1 MSLDRREF
9 VKGVVG
15 TGVLFAAGLG
25 FSGCASPEKGPDVS
39 SISGTFEGTGTGMQG
54 EITVSV
60 EIVEGQI
67 TKVTVLETKE
77 TPRVAKV
84 ALERVPAQI
93 AEHQSLNVDT
103 VTGAT
108 LASRGIMNAAAEA
121 AEKAGLDV
129 GALEAN
135 KITAS
140 AGPDETWDTDVLVIG
155 GGGAAFSAAITA
167 AQQGNSVI
175 MIEKSSVFGGNTM
188 MAGSAFNV
196 VDEEAQSASILSA
209 AQKRTLDSYLA
220 LSVDSPELRFD
231 LFPEWKDVLP
241 TLQEEIRAFYALH
254 EGKEAGVDMPSFDKV
269 SLHMWHTYIGGLREM
284 TDGSWIASDV
294 SLVQTL
300 AEKAA
305 DSYLWMDTIG
315 LQTVYGKE
323 AAESLYTVLGAMWP
337 RTHNLATYDERINA
351 LVAAAEKEGI
361 ELHSETPGKELI
373 ITDGKVTGAK
383 AEKIDGTKITINV
396 TKGVV
401 IASGGYCANPAMV
414 KEYDKYWGEDLSDTT
429 LTTNLGTNEGDG
441 IKIGQAAGAA
451 VVGMEIAQ
459 MMPSSSPIKGTMTD
473 GAWADAA
480 KQIWIDNKAERF
492 VNEYAERDVLAK
504 ASLKLEDKTFFII
517 YAGRPDTDICTGCA
531 LDDETNFHDRIGDL
545 VDGGHIWYG
554 ETLAELAKA
563 TESPADGVTPSF
575 SESALRTVI
584 EKYNTYFENQNDEDF
599 GKEIISGYVDLEHI
613 ESTPGVGI
621 CITPRRASLHHT
633 MGGLVVDTDARVLD
647 EEGNPIKGL
656 FAAGEVTGGIH
667 AGNRLGGNA
676 IADIFTYGR
685 IAGMNVSNL
694 V

>member
-1 MSLDRREF
+1 MSLNRRDF

-15 TGVLFAAGLG
+15 TGVLLAAGVG
-25 FSGCASPEKGPDVS
+25 FSGCVPGEKSSDIS
-39 SISGTFEGTGTGMQG
+39 SISGTFEGIGTGMQG
-54 EITVSV
+54 EIKISLEVTEGKITQVSV
-60 EIVEGQI
+60 VDA
-67 TKVTVLETKE
+67 KE

-108 LASRGIMNAAAEA
+108 LASMGIMTAATNAAEA
-121 AEKAGLDV
+121 AGLDV
-129 GALEAN
+129 SALKAN
-135 KITAS
+135 KVTAT
-140 AGPDETWDTDVLVIG
+140 AGPDETWDTDVLIIG

-167 AQQGNSVI
+167 AQQGNKVT

-196 VDEEAQSASILSA
+196 VDEEAQDASILSA

-220 LSVDSPELRFD
+220 LTAESPELKFD
-231 LFPEWKDVLP
+231 LFPEWKDILP
-241 TLQEEIRAFYALH
+241 ALQEEINAYYAAY
-254 EGKEAGVDMPSFDKV
+254 EGKEAGVDMPSFDTV
-269 SLHMWHTYIGGLREM
+269 NLHMWHTYIGGLREM

-294 SLVQTL
+294 DLVRTL
-300 AEKAA
+300 AEEAS
-305 DSYLWMDTIG
+305 DSFQWMDTIG
-315 LQTVYGKE
+315 LQTLYGKD

-337 RTHNLATYDERINA
+337 RTHNLASYDERIEA
-351 LVAAAEKEGI
+351 LITAAEQEGI
-361 ELHSETPGKELI
+361 ELHTETPGKELI
-373 ITDGKVTGAK
+373 VTNGKVTGAK
-383 AEKIDGTKITINV
+383 AEKIDGTKVTINV

-414 KEYDKYWGEDLSDTT
+414 KEYDKYWGKDLSEST

-441 IKIGQAAGAA
+441 IKIGQDAGAA

-459 MMPSSSPIKGTMTD
+459 MMPSSSPLKGTMTD

-480 KQIWIDNKAERF
+480 KQIWIDSKGERF

-517 YAGRPDTDICTGCA
+517 YAGRPDSDICTGCA
-531 LDDETNFHDRIGDL
+531 LDDETNFKDRIGDL

-554 ETLAELAKA
+554 ETLAELAEA
-563 TESPADGVTPSF
+563 TKEPADGVTPSF
-575 SESALRTVI
+575 SETALRAII

-599 GKEIISGYVDLEHI
+599 GKEVISGYIDLDHI
-613 ESTPGVGI
+613 ESTPGVGV

-633 MGGLVVDTDARVLD
+633 MGGLVIDADARVLD
-647 EEGNPIKGL
+647 ENGKAITGL

-685 IAGMNVSNL
+685 IAGMNVSE
-694 V
+694 VA